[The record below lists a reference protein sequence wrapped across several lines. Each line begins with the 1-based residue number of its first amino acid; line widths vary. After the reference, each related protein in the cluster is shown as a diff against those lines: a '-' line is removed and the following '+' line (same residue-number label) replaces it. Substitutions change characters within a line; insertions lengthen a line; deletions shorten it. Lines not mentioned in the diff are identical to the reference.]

1 MKFEIAEI
9 QSKKEILE
17 THSLLKQL
25 QPELSAKEMKTC
37 LELMI
42 PMGYRMF
49 GVYESKKLVG
59 CTGIWTG
66 AKFYCGKYMEIDNF
80 ILDKKYRSKGIGKL
94 LTDYIAKLAKK
105 EKCKVIMLDA
115 YTTNH
120 ASHKFYLREG
130 FIIKGYHF
138 IKFL

>member
-1 MKFEIAEI
+1 MKFSISEIKGKKNILECHPI
-9 QSKKEILE
+9 LQQLNPELSKKE
-17 THSLLKQL
+17 LKD
-25 QPELSAKEMKTC
+25 C
-37 LELMI
+37 LELML

-49 GVYESKKLVG
+49 GVYDGKKVVG
-59 CTGIWTG
+59 CTGVWTG

-80 ILDKKYRSKGIGKL
+80 VLGKEHRSKGIGKL
-94 LTDYIAKLAKK
+94 LTDHILKLAKK
-105 EKCKVIMLDA
+105 EKCKVVMLDA

-138 IKFL
+138 IKYL

>member
-1 MKFEIAEI
+1 MKFIIEEIKG
-9 QSKKEILE
+9 KKEILK
-17 THSLLKQL
+17 THSLLQQL
-25 QPELSAKEMKTC
+25 QPELSAKEMKAS
-37 LELMI
+37 LELML
-42 PMGYRMF
+42 PMGYRMLGIF
-49 GVYESKKLVG
+49 EGKKLVG

-66 AKFYCGKYMEIDNF
+66 AKFYSGKYLEIDNF

-94 LTDYIAKLAKK
+94 LTDHIMKLGKK

-130 FIIKGYHF
+130 FIIKGFHF
-138 IKFL
+138 IKYL

>member
-1 MKFEIAEI
+1 MKFEISEI
-9 QSKKEILE
+9 KGKKNILE
-17 THSLLKQL
+17 CYPLIKQL
-25 QPELSAKEMKTC
+25 TPELSQKDMRTY
-37 LELMI
+37 LELML

-49 GVYESKKLVG
+49 GVYEGKKLVG

-66 AKFYCGKYMEIDNF
+66 AKFYCGKYLEIDNF

-94 LTDYIAKLAKK
+94 LTDYIDKLAKK

>member
-1 MKFEIAEI
+1 MKFVIKEIKT
-9 QSKKEILE
+9 KKEIL
-17 THSLLKQL
+17 SYFGLLKQL
-25 QPELSAKEMKTC
+25 QPKLTQKEMSSC
-37 LELMI
+37 LSLML

-49 GVYESKKLVG
+49 GIYQGKKIAG

-80 ILDKKYRSKGIGKL
+80 VVDEKFRSNGIGKS
-94 LTDYIAKLAKK
+94 LTDFVISLAKK
-105 EKCKVIMLDA
+105 EKCKVVMLDA

-130 FIIKGYHF
+130 FVIKGYHF

>member
-1 MKFEIAEI
+1 MKFEISEI
-9 QSKKEILE
+9 KAKKNILE
-17 THSLLKQL
+17 CYSFIKQL
-25 QPELSAKEMKTC
+25 TPELSQKEMRTY
-37 LELMI
+37 LDFML
-42 PMGYRMF
+42 PMGYRIF
-49 GVYESKKLVG
+49 GVYDGKKIIG

-66 AKFYCGKYMEIDNF
+66 AKFYCGKYLEIDNF

-94 LTDYIAKLAKK
+94 VTDFILKLAKK

-130 FIIKGYHF
+130 FIVKGFHF

>member
-1 MKFEIAEI
+1 MKFIISEIKD
-9 QSKKEILE
+9 KKDMVGCL
-17 THSLLKQL
+17 SLLKQL
-25 QPELSAKEMKTC
+25 TPDLSKKEMENC
-37 LELMI
+37 LELML

-49 GVYESKKLVG
+49 GIYENKKIVG

-80 ILDKKYRSKGIGKL
+80 ILDKAHRSKGIGKL
-94 LTDYIAKLAKK
+94 LTDHILLLAKK
-105 EKCKVIMLDA
+105 EKCKVVMLDA

-138 IKFL
+138 IKYL